1 MDIATLV
8 TVLSQLGLA
17 AAAYK
22 LANAL
27 KTRVEDHEVRI
38 VKLEKTA

>member
-1 MDIATLV
+1 MDVAQLV

-17 AAAYK
+17 AAAWR

-27 KTRVEDHEVRI
+27 KIRVADHEVRI
-38 VKLEKTA
+38 DALERA

>member
-1 MDIATLV
+1 MDIAQLV

-17 AAAYK
+17 AAAWR

-27 KTRVEDHEVRI
+27 KVKVNDHEIRI
-38 VKLEKTA
+38 GALESA